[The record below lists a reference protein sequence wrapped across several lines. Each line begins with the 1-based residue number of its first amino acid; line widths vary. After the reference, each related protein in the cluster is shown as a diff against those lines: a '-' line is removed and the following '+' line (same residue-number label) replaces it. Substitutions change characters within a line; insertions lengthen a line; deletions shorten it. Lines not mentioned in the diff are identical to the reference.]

1 LVDHAPGEEAPS
13 PPVVLDANRLSTTDF
28 LPVRLALVLGTFYL
42 SNDSRALRAVYGLDA
57 DLREHAKWLEV
68 LEAGGDAGELGRM
81 FHVAI
86 VGTPPADAAAAGP
99 GR

>member
-1 LVDHAPGEEAPS
+1 
-13 PPVVLDANRLSTTDF
+13 
-28 LPVRLALVLGTFYL
+28 
-42 SNDSRALRAVYGLDA
+42 LRAVYGLDA

-86 VGTPPADAAAAGP
+86 VGTPATDAAAAGP